1 MIRVLSVPLLFAF
14 ACLLSGVYGA
24 LHNQISFTVSPEYF
38 TKFKFDQFQISP
50 HFYDRFGTAIV
61 GSQASWWMGLIIGV
75 FLIPA
80 GMLVRDTRGYIFAV
94 MKAFFAVLS
103 STVVTGLTALL
114 IAYWFLLVRILS
126 SVGDGFSKAF
136 SLPRPRLVINTK
148 RWGQLSKTALE
159 Y

>member
-1 MIRVLSVPLLFAF
+1 
-14 ACLLSGVYGA
+14 
-24 LHNQISFTVSPEYF
+24 
-38 TKFKFDQFQISP
+38 
-50 HFYDRFGTAIV
+50 
-61 GSQASWWMGLIIGV
+61 MGLIIGV